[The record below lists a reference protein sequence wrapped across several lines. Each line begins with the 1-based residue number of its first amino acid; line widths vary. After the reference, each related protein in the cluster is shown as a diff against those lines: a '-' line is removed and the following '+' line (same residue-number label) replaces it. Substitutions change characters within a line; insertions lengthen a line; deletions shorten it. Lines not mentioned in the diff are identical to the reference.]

1 MKTSLDIFYNKEET
15 MSEIKETRAGFVA
28 VVGRPNAGKSTLMNA
43 LLGEKISMV
52 SQKAN
57 ATRKRINAIVMHK
70 NNQLIFVDTPGLH
83 EKEKMLN
90 QFMMKE
96 ALKAIGDCDVIL
108 FMAPVTDSTEE
119 YEKFLTLTKKP
130 HIVLL
135 SKIDHVSNEKIL
147 LKIQEY
153 QNFQDNF
160 LAIIPVSVSKGGI
173 GFESLLDETVKHL
186 PVSPYLYDPEDLTT
200 EMLRDIYKEF
210 IREAIFDNI
219 SDEIPYETDVL
230 IDKVEEGKSLEKIR
244 ATIIVEKQTQKGIII
259 GKGGA
264 AIKRIGKDSR
274 LQIENLIG
282 KKVFLDLFVSVKKG
296 WTNDKKSLED
306 IGYKF

>member
-1 MKTSLDIFYNKEET
+1 
-15 MSEIKETRAGFVA
+15 MSGINTEASEETRAGFVA
-28 VVGRPNAGKSTLMNA
+28 IVGRPNAGKSTLMNA

-70 NNQLIFVDTPGLH
+70 KNQIIFVDTPGLH

-96 ALKAIGDCDVIL
+96 ALKAIGDCDIIL
-108 FMAPVTDSTEE
+108 FLAPVTDSTEE
-119 YEKFLTLTKKP
+119 YEKFLQLTKRP
-130 HIVLL
+130 HLVIL

-147 LKIQEY
+147 KKIQEY
-153 QNFQDNF
+153 QKFQDNF
-160 LAIIPVSVSKGGI
+160 SAIIPVSVTKGGI
-173 GFESLLDETVKHL
+173 GFESVLDEITKHL
-186 PVSPYLYDPEDLTT
+186 PVSPYLYDPDDLTT

-230 IDKVEEGKSLEKIR
+230 IDKVEESKGLEKIR

-259 GKGGA
+259 GQGGA
-264 AIKRIGKDSR
+264 AIKRIGRDAR

>member
-1 MKTSLDIFYNKEET
+1 MVDTK
-15 MSEIKETRAGFVA
+15 AGYA
-28 VVGRPNAGKSTLMNA
+28 AIVGRPNAGKSTLMNA

-70 NNQLIFVDTPGLH
+70 KNQIIFIDTPGLH

-90 QFMMKE
+90 KFMMKE
-96 ALKAIGDCDVIL
+96 ALKAIGDCDIIIFL
-108 FMAPVTDSTEE
+108 APVTDSTEE
-119 YEKFLTLTKKP
+119 YEKFLKLTTRQ

-135 SKIDHVSNEKIL
+135 SKIDHVSNERIL
-147 LKIQEY
+147 QKIQEY
-153 QNFQDNF
+153 QKFQDNF
-160 LAIIPVSVSKGGI
+160 LAIIPVSVTKGGI
-173 GFESLLDETVKHL
+173 GFESVLDEISKHI
-186 PVSPYLYDPEDLTT
+186 PASPYLYNPDDLTT

-230 IDKVEEGKSLEKIR
+230 IDKVEESKTLEKIR
-244 ATIIVEKQTQKGIII
+244 ATIVVEKQTQKGIII

-264 AIKRIGKDSR
+264 AIKRIGRDSR

-296 WTNDKKSLED
+296 WTNDKQSLED

>member
-1 MKTSLDIFYNKEET
+1 
-15 MSEIKETRAGFVA
+15 MSDTKAGYVA
-28 VVGRPNAGKSTLMNA
+28 IVGRPNAGKSTLMNA

-70 NNQLIFVDTPGLH
+70 ENQIIFIDTPGLH

-96 ALKAIGDCDVIL
+96 AIKAIGDCDLIL
-108 FMAPVTDSTEE
+108 FLAPVTDSTEE
-119 YEKFLTLTKKP
+119 YEKFLKLTKRP
-130 HIVLL
+130 HLVLL

-153 QNFQDNF
+153 QEFQNNF
-160 LAIIPVSVSKGGI
+160 LGIIPVSVTKGGI
-173 GFESLLDETVKHL
+173 GFESVLDEISKHL
-186 PVSPYLYDPEDLTT
+186 PTSPYLYDPDDLTT

-230 IDKVEEGKSLEKIR
+230 IDKVDEGKTLEKIR

-264 AIKRIGKDSR
+264 AIKRIGRDAR

-296 WTNDKKSLED
+296 WTNDKQSLED